1 MVKNIPQQRDTM
13 QHRQRRMKVS
23 EQTLRTLEAII
34 DVAIRIVPGADK
46 QNLNILSLLIQGNT
60 AKRTAA
66 DLGITPDDVLERAEN
81 ALHSLELLQDRLK
94 EQTSVENTLKKYKRH
109 YEDLLAAEKEKSKQ
123 ELRKANAD
131 KRKTQDDIVA
141 IILDP
146 HRRKKFLMQIPVHQ
160 LPVSSMLQS
169 LLLSSGYDTLGD
181 VISRPLQQLSRN
193 VATNRIYTDELK
205 RFLRTV
211 GLDER

>member
-1 MVKNIPQQRDTM
+1 MVKDTPQQRDKI
-13 QHRQRRMKVS
+13 QHRQRRVKVT
-23 EQTLRTLEAII
+23 ELTLQTLEAII
-34 DVAIRIVPGADK
+34 DVAIRIVSGADK
-46 QNLNILSLLIQGNT
+46 QDLNILSLLIQGDT

-66 DLGITPDDVLERAEN
+66 EFDLTPDEVLERAEN

-131 KRKTQDDIVA
+131 KRKIQDDVVA

-146 HRRKKFLMQIPVHQ
+146 HKRKKFLMQIPVHQ

-181 VISRPLQQLSRN
+181 VISRPMQQLSRN
-193 VATNRIYTDELK
+193 VATNRIYTDELRK
-205 RFLRTV
+205 FLRDV
-211 GLDER
+211 GLDG